1 MPLFRFS
8 RPLLVLFD
16 EERLAFVV
24 LSTPPETAERGLSKK
39 STGFATNS
47 TAFTQKSTG
56 FSRFF
61 WSMGAQRPTLEE
73 KVHRAG
79 ENAPQTRRCIPRF
92 LQPRWVFFCSSPLV
106 PLRKRGGVFALCP
119 LQAAKW
125 LSARSKWARA
135 GESIDE
141 AVRKH
146 GRKGVD
152 TRAQKSTGRR
162 ELNVCRRE
170 DEALW
175 AKRRP
180 SREPSPSRRGGEVV
194 SPPNFS
200 V

>member
-1 MPLFRFS
+1 MPFFPTAPRPFRRGAVGVCS
-8 RPLLVLFD
+8 AVHTTRNSGG
-16 EERLAFVV
+16 RFVEKV
-24 LSTPPETAERGLSKK
+24 HRFCDKLHCFHAKVH
-39 STGFATNS
+39 
-47 TAFTQKSTG
+47 G
-56 FSRFF
+56 FSRLLLVYGSTTADD
-61 WSMGAQRPTLEE
+61 WG

-79 ENAPQTRRCIPRF
+79 ENVPQTRRCIPRF

-106 PLRKRGGVFALCP
+106 PLRKRGGVFALRP
-119 LQAAKW
+119 LQATKW
-125 LSARSKWARA
+125 LSARSKWERE

-175 AKRRP
+175 AKRRL
-180 SREPSPSRRGGEVV
+180 SREPLPSRRGG
-194 SPPNFS
+194 
-200 V
+200 